1 MLDNTVNRNYLQVLF
16 VLDALGNL
24 LVEILFL
31 LKILVIEG
39 RNGRLLK
46 EQNCRIM
53 YEWKDGLEMRSFGA
67 VRSIVGGIMRS

>member
-46 EQNCRIM
+46 
-53 YEWKDGLEMRSFGA
+53 
-67 VRSIVGGIMRS
+67 